1 MKKGVLFVCLMSL
14 SFFSFAQIERKLSS
28 VKQNDSLANKTGEF
42 NEEENNRKKMMKELG
57 LTREQAVKMKELHR
71 ANKEKKDAIFNND
84 KLTNEERKSQLRSLQ
99 KELFQNTLAILNDE
113 QKQKLKQMR
122 NGFRNA
128 NQNQ

>member
-1 MKKGVLFVCLMSL
+1 MKKGVLFVGLLLL
-14 SFFSFAQIERKLSS
+14 SFFSFAQIERKPSP
-28 VKQNDSLANKTGEF
+28 VKQNDSLANKSGQF
-42 NEEENNRKKMMKELG
+42 NEEENNRKKMMKELN

-71 ANKEKKDAIFNND
+71 ANREKKDAIVNND
-84 KLTNEERKSQLRSLQ
+84 KLTNEERKSQLRALQ

-128 NQNQ
+128 NQNP